1 MTVPRSPSDEV
12 YGSGGSGGYSCKR
25 RAMFTTLQ
33 HAFDLLARAGRWF
46 DERFGWFFT
55 NGMKQRGERSFRA

>member
-1 MTVPRSPSDEV
+1 
-12 YGSGGSGGYSCKR
+12 
-25 RAMFTTLQ
+25 MFTTLQ